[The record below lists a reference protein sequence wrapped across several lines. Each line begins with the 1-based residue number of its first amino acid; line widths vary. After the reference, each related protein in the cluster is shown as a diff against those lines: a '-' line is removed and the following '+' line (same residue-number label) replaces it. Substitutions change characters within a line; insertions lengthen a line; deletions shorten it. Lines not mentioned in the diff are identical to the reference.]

1 MDNTITKIIYINTA
15 LAKFWSNA
23 HGWVPKEAAELMSK
37 SRLDRQVSL
46 SHCLRRWFKNI
57 TEASKEGSLILAWAN
72 LGSLIE
78 GTLKLFLAVY
88 YKDYKTDID
97 ALKHKT
103 GEIKDPD
110 ILALEELKTFF
121 IKKHILDDKWIK
133 YIEYVQQKRNAI
145 HAFKDRDIGS
155 YGDLRK
161 CVEKYLEVLQQ
172 INSRLPYPDDIYEP
186 QDA

>member
-1 MDNTITKIIYINTA
+1 MNTITKIIKINTE
-15 LAKFWSNA
+15 LSKFWSNP
-23 HGWVPKEAAELMSK
+23 HGWAPKDAAELMSK

-46 SHCLRRWFKNI
+46 SHCLRGWFQNI
-57 TEASKEGSLILAWAN
+57 TKTSKEGSLILAWAN

-78 GTLKLFLAVY
+78 GSLKLFLAVY
-88 YKDYKTDID
+88 YEDYKTDINS
-97 ALKHKT
+97 LRHKKT
-103 GEIKDPD
+103 GKIKDPD

-121 IKKHILDDKWIK
+121 MKKNILDDDWIK

-161 CVEKYLEVLQQ
+161 CVRKYLELLTE